1 MNFRQIS
8 FRRAYRGAWVFLL
21 GAGIIISLWSAVGA
35 ASQEDV
41 AARLAAGEI
50 IVSTTEVDGTC
61 IKSGE
66 MTGIID
72 APPEIVWQVITD
84 VNNFKD
90 FMPRTLA
97 SRAVAPDKL
106 PAILR
111 LKPTQ
116 AEEVERLLG
125 PTPMDPASCRIP
137 GGKYTVYFYSHLNF
151 PWPAQN
157 RWYIIKGVQDET
169 HAGQHLY
176 RSSWSLVIGNLKE
189 NSGEWILEP
198 YGSHATKAI
207 YRLRTDPGGCIP
219 GFLVKQGTYNTMPQI
234 IAAVRK
240 RAASLLGYKQP

>member
-1 MNFRQIS
+1 V
-8 FRRAYRGAWVFLL
+8 ATL
-21 GAGIIISLWSAVGA
+21 GAAAGA
-35 ASQEDV
+35 ASQDDM
-41 AARLAAGEI
+41 AARLAKGEI
-50 IVSTTEVDGTC
+50 IVSTKEVDGTC

-66 MTGIID
+66 MTAVVD

-84 VNNFKD
+84 LNNFKY
-90 FMPRTLA
+90 FMPRTMA

-106 PAILR
+106 QAILR
-111 LKPTQ
+111 LKPTE

-125 PTPMDPASCRIP
+125 PTTMDPASCRVP

-151 PWPAQN
+151 PFPASN
-157 RWYIIKGVQDET
+157 RWYIIKGEQDET
-169 HAGQHLY
+169 QAAQHLY

-198 YGSHATKAI
+198 YGARETKAI

-219 GFLVKQGTYNTMPQI
+219 GFLVKQGTTNTMPQI
-234 IAAVRK
+234 IEAVRK